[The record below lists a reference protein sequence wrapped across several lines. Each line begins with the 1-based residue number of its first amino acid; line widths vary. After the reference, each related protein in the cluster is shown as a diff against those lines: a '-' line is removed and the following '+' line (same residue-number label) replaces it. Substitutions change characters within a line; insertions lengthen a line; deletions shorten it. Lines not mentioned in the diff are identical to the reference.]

1 MCGRVPAVPQLSPE
15 DVLCLQTSMLV
26 RRLGE
31 GGSAK
36 VYLVR
41 WGKGVACLKVAK
53 CEGYRDE
60 FLREAEILHLVGGAG
75 GAPRLLAVAERPPAL
90 LVSFRGF
97 RTFHALRSLRPPDL
111 TYLHVLWSLA
121 ECVAEIHTAGVIH
134 TDLKPDNVMV
144 TLSKRPDGLAKVRI
158 VDFGHGRRL
167 GEHPVTCDGLCPARY
182 FWVSPEALG
191 GARVSPASDVYS
203 LGVLMQQV
211 ASWMQDSPPTL
222 PHLAARA
229 TCPRPGDR
237 CDLRE
242 VRRGLE
248 VMILERDPRRRIL
261 RRPRCSPPGNSVL
274 SQLRCFYPLF
284 LLLFPII
291 LLPLYILLPEPFPL
305 LVLLHFPLPLLLLL
319 LPTSSSV

>member
-1 MCGRVPAVPQLSPE
+1 
-15 DVLCLQTSMLV
+15 MLV

-36 VYLVR
+36 VDLVR

-158 VDFGHGRRL
+158 VDFGHGRRP
-167 GEHPVTCDGLCPARY
+167 GEHPVTCDGSAPRATSGSVRRPSAAAGSPRRPTCTPWASSCSRSRRGCRTARPR
-182 FWVSPEALG
+182 SPT
-191 GARVSPASDVYS
+191 
-203 LGVLMQQV
+203 
-211 ASWMQDSPPTL
+211 SPPE
-222 PHLAARA
+222 PRALAPVTAV
-229 TCPRPGDR
+229 T
-237 CDLRE
+237 
-242 VRRGLE
+242 
-248 VMILERDPRRRIL
+248 
-261 RRPRCSPPGNSVL
+261 
-274 SQLRCFYPLF
+274 
-284 LLLFPII
+284 
-291 LLPLYILLPEPFPL
+291 
-305 LVLLHFPLPLLLLL
+305 
-319 LPTSSSV
+319 